1 MRVSVSLAAAG
12 LVLAAAATAEGV
24 TDLAAAATAEGVT
37 DLGSVT
43 AQLIAAP
50 GEDVWVLSPVRE
62 RTIVG
67 VYIMEKLGG
76 AGYSN
81 PSGKGLELSNPFDAV
96 CVDLYGLIS
105 MRDPQT
111 FTVTYLEEVP
121 QGDGASPMG
130 PVRANNI
137 QELVGRYWLSLTT
150 NVRKAAFGAAVWEI
164 VNEDPWERDG
174 TDPKPWDLDS
184 GNFMVTGSSP
194 QWPKARDLAESWLA
208 SLTGDPAPVQA
219 YGLYAPDTQDFAV
232 VVPGLGGFIPIPE
245 PVTLLGLVLGVGTL
259 GGYVRRRR
267 L

>member
-24 TDLAAAATAEGVT
+24 TE
-37 DLGSVT
+37 LGSVT

-50 GEDVWVLSPVRE
+50 GDVVRVTFGNPPESED
-62 RTIVG
+62 TIVG
-67 VYIMEKLGG
+67 VYIMDKVG
-76 AGYSN
+76 AGTDM
-81 PSGKGLELSNPFDAV
+81 GLNLSDPFDAV

-105 MRDPQT
+105 MRDPKT

-121 QGDGASPMG
+121 VDVDEGIQGMG

-150 NVRKAAFGAAVWEI
+150 AVRKAAFGAAVWEI
-164 VNEDPWERDG
+164 VNEDPWDG
-174 TDPKPWDLDS
+174 TGTKPWDLDDGNIQIS
-184 GNFMVTGSSP
+184 GLWSSSH
-194 QWPKARDLAESWLA
+194 DLAETWLA

-245 PVTLLGLVLGVGTL
+245 PVTLLGLVLGFGTL